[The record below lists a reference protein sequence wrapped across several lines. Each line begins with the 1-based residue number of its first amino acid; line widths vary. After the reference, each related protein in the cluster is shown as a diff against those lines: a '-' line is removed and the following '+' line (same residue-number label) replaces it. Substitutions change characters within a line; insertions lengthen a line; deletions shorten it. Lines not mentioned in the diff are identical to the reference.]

1 MLTLGTGVGGG
12 ARPRRRSLSWL
23 GRARAHRR
31 RAPTGLPARAT
42 APAAAISRP
51 SHPGTPP
58 TEPPRSSGARA
69 RRAELLV
76 GRAEEGDQEA
86 LEALAGIG
94 HLLGIGIGS
103 CFNIF
108 APELTIVGGGFGLAA
123 AEFLFP
129 AALDVARREVVAES
143 ARSSVRIVTAE
154 LGQDA
159 GLIGAGLLALEALGE
174 G

>member
-1 MLTLGTGVGGG
+1 M
-12 ARPRRRSLSWL
+12 
-23 GRARAHRR
+23 
-31 RAPTGLPARAT
+31 
-42 APAAAISRP
+42 
-51 SHPGTPP
+51 PP
-58 TEPPRSSGARA
+58 IEPPRSSGARA
-69 RRAELLV
+69 RPPNCSSV
-76 GRAEEGDQEA
+76 GPRKATQEA

-129 AALDVARREVVAES
+129 AALEVARREVVAEA

-154 LGQDA
+154 LGADA